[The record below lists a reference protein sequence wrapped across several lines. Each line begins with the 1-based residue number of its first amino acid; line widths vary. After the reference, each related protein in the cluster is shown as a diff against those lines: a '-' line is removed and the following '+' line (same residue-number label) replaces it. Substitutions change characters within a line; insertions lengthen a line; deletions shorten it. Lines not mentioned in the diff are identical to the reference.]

1 MQMNLKKGPGHRA
14 QLEIIRRMTPEQR
27 LMQAFELSR
36 FTRALCR
43 QGLRKRFPELSE
55 EELHKLYLE
64 RLDRCHN
71 QNY

>member
-1 MQMNLKKGPGHRA
+1 MNLKKGPGHRA

-36 FTRALCR
+36 FTRALFR